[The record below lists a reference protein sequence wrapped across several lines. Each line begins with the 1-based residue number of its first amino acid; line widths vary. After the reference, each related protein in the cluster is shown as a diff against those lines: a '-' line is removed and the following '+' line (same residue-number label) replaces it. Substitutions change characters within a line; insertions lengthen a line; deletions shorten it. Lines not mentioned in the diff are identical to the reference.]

1 MRISETPPVYSRIAL
16 DIATKIARGEFSEGQ
31 RISGRSLTS
40 IKYGVSP
47 ETVRRAFRLLSDMEI
62 LDVRQNSGA
71 IVLSKANAAKYIKQF
86 DNHLDLRTL
95 KKQMKALVAE
105 RDKLNVRI
113 MELTERITDMSERFF
128 TSDPLRSFEFE
139 IPANSPILGKT
150 IADSMFWQ
158 NTGATIVALRRNG
171 KIIPSPGPYAVFMP
185 NDVIIVSGD
194 FEVSDRVNQVLEPE
208 APQ

>member
-113 MELTERITDMSERFF
+113 MELYLF
-128 TSDPLRSFEFE
+128 
-139 IPANSPILGKT
+139 
-150 IADSMFWQ
+150 
-158 NTGATIVALRRNG
+158 
-171 KIIPSPGPYAVFMP
+171 
-185 NDVIIVSGD
+185 
-194 FEVSDRVNQVLEPE
+194 
-208 APQ
+208 

>member
-1 MRISETPPVYSRIAL
+1 
-16 DIATKIARGEFSEGQ
+16 
-31 RISGRSLTS
+31 
-40 IKYGVSP
+40 
-47 ETVRRAFRLLSDMEI
+47 MEI